1 MISTLQASA
10 RVDATV
16 IEVLPSMG
24 LAWVLDDEMREWALT
39 RSMPGVQL
47 ENLEPGA
54 KVCLHVKTL
63 DGKPYPCGCN

>member
-1 MISTLQASA
+1 MVSTLQAGT

-39 RSMPGVQL
+39 RSMPGVRL
-47 ENLEPGA
+47 EGLPPGA
-54 KVCLHVKTL
+54 KVCLHVETL
-63 DGKPYPCGCN
+63 DGKSYPCACS

>member
-39 RSMPGVQL
+39 RSMPGVRL
-47 ENLEPGA
+47 ESLAPGA

>member
-1 MISTLQASA
+1 MISASQAGA

-47 ENLEPGA
+47 ESPALGA
-54 KVCLHVKTL
+54 KVCLHVTTL